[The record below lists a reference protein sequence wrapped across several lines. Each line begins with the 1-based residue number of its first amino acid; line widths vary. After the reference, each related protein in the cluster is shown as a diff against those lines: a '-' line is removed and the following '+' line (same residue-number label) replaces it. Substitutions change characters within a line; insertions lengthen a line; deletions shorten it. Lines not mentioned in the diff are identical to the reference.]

1 MKPLSHSD
9 FQLPFCCRCF
19 FLSLMLWWGTGGSG
33 PAMGIIMPIYGNIS
47 SQFSAAEAAARRVP
61 LIAVFNPDDGPGT
74 SKNSSYAN
82 SVNRIKAAGGEV
94 VGYIATGY
102 AGNTL
107 PVMKSLMDK
116 YHTWYGVQGYFL
128 DEMTNVSNATN
139 RTYYKSLYDYAN
151 GKNKFIV
158 GNPGTGT
165 HSVYLSYARLLIT
178 FENPISSGW
187 GSAGASGDPARFG
200 CIPYSSGSLGSTVTQ
215 AAGKGFGWIYV
226 TNYGEPDPFGRL
238 PSYWAQEVDAVESL
252 NIPPLP
258 AALPPERFF
267 ITSTATPAAGGV
279 TVTFPAVARRR
290 YDLQVST
297 NLQTWSAAST
307 PDPVPVPAEIT
318 PVSDGLVTLR
328 ATPIPGARSVYY
340 RAVDLDALAGK

>member
-1 MKPLSHSD
+1 
-9 FQLPFCCRCF
+9 
-19 FLSLMLWWGTGGSG
+19 
-33 PAMGIIMPIYGNIS
+33 MGIILPIYGNTS

-82 SVNRIKAAGGEV
+82 WVNRIKTAGGEV
-94 VGYIATGY
+94 TGYLATGY
-102 AGNTL
+102 AGNAL
-107 PVMKSLMDK
+107 SDMKSQMDK
-116 YHTWYGVQGYFL
+116 YATWYGVNGYFL
-128 DEMTNVSNATN
+128 DEMTDASNSAN

-151 GKNKFIV
+151 GKGKFIV
-158 GNPGTGT
+158 GNPGTST
-165 HSVYLSYARLLIT
+165 NSIYLSYARILIT
-178 FENPISSGW
+178 FENPIASGW

-200 CIPYSSGSLGSTVTQ
+200 CIPYSASSLGTIVTQ
-215 AAGKGFGWIYV
+215 AAGKGYGWVYV
-226 TNYGEPDPFGRL
+226 TTYSEPDPFGNL
-238 PSYWAQEVDAVESL
+238 PFYWSQEVAAVEAL

-267 ITSTATPAAGGV
+267 ITSTVTPAAGGF

-290 YDLQVST
+290 YGLQFST

-307 PDPVPVPAEIT
+307 PDAVPVLAEIT
-318 PVSDGLVTLR
+318 PTVDGPVTLR
-328 ATPIPGARSVYY
+328 AATIPGARSVYY

>member
-1 MKPLSHSD
+1 
-9 FQLPFCCRCF
+9 
-19 FLSLMLWWGTGGSG
+19 
-33 PAMGIIMPIYGNIS
+33 
-47 SQFSAAEAAARRVP
+47 
-61 LIAVFNPDDGPGT
+61 
-74 SKNSSYAN
+74 
-82 SVNRIKAAGGEV
+82 
-94 VGYIATGY
+94 
-102 AGNTL
+102 
-107 PVMKSLMDK
+107 MKSQMDK

-238 PSYWAQEVDAVESL
+238 PSYWAQEVDAVESF

-290 YDLQVST
+290 YGLQVST